1 MSKPKEKIK
10 NCLLGLIYEYFCN
23 IKEFSFCSEMFP
35 SVYLKKTLTCTAK
48 KILLDKQD
56 LSLPHLSKIYK
67 IYQVQYN
74 GYGNKSKGFQLPRP
88 AVGFWSWS
96 DAQ

>member
-48 KILLDKQD
+48 KILLDK
-56 LSLPHLSKIYK
+56 
-67 IYQVQYN
+67 
-74 GYGNKSKGFQLPRP
+74 
-88 AVGFWSWS
+88 
-96 DAQ
+96 